1 MYRAVRQTLS
11 GRSDVVRPPSLV
23 EHPAM
28 TSPPDPAA
36 DSALIDATLSALRDE
51 RRRAPADLLAI
62 LTLLLVVAAG
72 VMLGI
77 GVALGEGV
85 PRDVFLNLTGEVL
98 GVALTVGIIG
108 GLWQHL
114 QSSSEGALEG
124 LVARTA
130 ERRDRPLSEPER
142 AAFAA
147 IVDLHERTARRG
159 FLPRLVYGF
168 VFAVRNRR
176 RLQALEEMLTS
187 G

>member
-1 MYRAVRQTLS
+1 
-11 GRSDVVRPPSLV
+11 
-23 EHPAM
+23 M

-36 DSALIDATLSALRDE
+36 DSALIDATLAALRDE

-62 LTLLLVVAAG
+62 LTLLLVVAAAVLLG
-72 VMLGI
+72 V
-77 GVALGEGV
+77 GVAIGEGV
-85 PRDVFLNLTGEVL
+85 GRDVLLNLTGEVL

-108 GLWQHL
+108 GLWAHL
-114 QSSSEGALEG
+114 QTSSEGALEG

-130 ERRDRPLSEPER
+130 EHRDRPLSESER

-159 FLPRLVYGF
+159 FLMRLIYGF
-168 VFAVRNRR
+168 VFAIRNRR

-187 G
+187 V